1 MENVTDTV
9 EISSDDN
16 KSNESGTHAFQK
28 CSSFDLNE
36 EAAMDDDQN
45 DNITNVPYS
54 GGTSIIST
62 NTTTEGKEIITMARQ
77 YVRSKMPRLRWTQDL
92 HLAFVHAVERLGG
105 QERATPKSVLQLMNV
120 KGLSI
125 AHVKSH
131 LQMYRSKKLDASGQ
145 VLSNRIMQ
153 EGHDIL
159 EMYRKF
165 NQHGRFRMDNR
176 NYMSSPLLEQPCD
189 FKPYSSRYH
198 PWAPVGHC
206 TGYNPIIF
214 QNEKKCFPYETI
226 GNQGK
231 CRNNSLS
238 ISWDGSC
245 ISDQVQYSK
254 FQTASMLEAQVL
266 QGTEAGQHAQEMS
279 SCKKLKRLKENDWS
293 ADLQLSLCH
302 NKDDNCVGMNNNN
315 QQQST
320 KEIDTILSLS
330 SWSSQL
336 WKTQRFHQN

>member
-1 MENVTDTV
+1 MTVTID
-9 EISSDDN
+9 ISSDDN
-16 KSNESGTHAFQK
+16 KSNGSGTQVSLK

-36 EAAMDDDQN
+36 EAAMDDDEN
-45 DNITNVPYS
+45 GNITNVPYN
-54 GGTSIIST
+54 GDTSSIST
-62 NTTTEGKEIITMARQ
+62 NTTTEGKERTTMVRQ

-105 QERATPKSVLQLMNV
+105 QERATPKLVLQLMNV

-131 LQMYRSKKLDASGQ
+131 LQMYRSKKLDSSGQ
-145 VLSNRIMQ
+145 VLSNRAMQ
-153 EGHDIL
+153 GGHDIL

-165 NQHGRFRMDNR
+165 NPHGRFRTDNR
-176 NYMSSPLLEQPCD
+176 NYMSPPLHKQPCD

-198 PWAPVGHC
+198 PWASVGHC
-206 TGYNPIIF
+206 IRYNSIT
-214 QNEKKCFPYETI
+214 NEKKCFPYETI
-226 GNQGK
+226 GNQGR

-254 FQTASMLEAQVL
+254 FQTFSMLEAQVL
-266 QGTEAGQHAQEMS
+266 QDTEAGQHAQQMI
-279 SCKKLKRLKENDWS
+279 SCKKLKRLEENDWS
-293 ADLQLSLCH
+293 ADLQLSLLCH
-302 NKDDNCVGMNNNN
+302 NKDNNWIGRNNNN

-330 SWSSQL
+330 SCSSQL
-336 WKTQRFHQN
+336 CKTQRFYQN

>member
-16 KSNESGTHAFQK
+16 KSNESGTQAFQK

-36 EAAMDDDQN
+36 EAAMDDAEN

-62 NTTTEGKEIITMARQ
+62 NTTMEGKEIITMARQ

-206 TGYNPIIF
+206 TRYNPIIF

-238 ISWDGSC
+238 ISWMVLASV
-245 ISDQVQYSK
+245 IK
-254 FQTASMLEAQVL
+254 FNIPSF
-266 QGTEAGQHAQEMS
+266 
-279 SCKKLKRLKENDWS
+279 RLP
-293 ADLQLSLCH
+293 LC
-302 NKDDNCVGMNNNN
+302 
-315 QQQST
+315 
-320 KEIDTILSLS
+320 L
-330 SWSSQL
+330 
-336 WKTQRFHQN
+336 